1 MLKKGLIFAVS
12 CLSFLSS
19 ANVQAQDVNMRYS
32 ALYGKLKNNLK
43 EGHDDV
49 KIRLY
54 LVDKAGQTCHVHKAS
69 MRKDEHY
76 EELTIPADYALS
88 IPLDSNLRQANPDVT
103 FIIDD
108 GITCDVSMQILAEN
122 YQPKVLEQ
130 AYIEAIV
137 PQMNTMMA
145 DLGGMFS
152 QWFMPKAE
160 GVVITLKDRT
170 FNKTLA
176 LKTGKTLNFNSGVAR
191 VHLND
196 LAENESI
203 NLSKEIEKISPWI
216 PTKS

>member
-1 MLKKGLIFAVS
+1 MLKKGLFLAVS

-19 ANVQAQDVNMRYS
+19 SSVQAQDVNIRYS

-49 KIRLY
+49 NIRLY
-54 LVDKAGQTCHVHKAS
+54 LIDQTGQICHVHKAS

-103 FIIDD
+103 FVIDD
-108 GITCDVSMQILAEN
+108 GVTCDVSMQILAEN

-160 GVVITLKDRT
+160 GVVITLKDRS
-170 FNKTLA
+170 FNKALT
-176 LKTGKTLNFNSGVAR
+176 LKTGKTLKFNSGVAR

-196 LAENESI
+196 LVEDESI